1 MKNTKI
7 AEIFEKT
14 DLLKCVGDLL
24 QYINL
29 TYALGDAS
37 PAFIAHLANV
47 LKKHYPRHTFAQIES
62 AFEYNSLGYLNE
74 YLPKVGM
81 SVDNKVKYTIPDI
94 LKIVKAYTRLK
105 AIGGDELE
113 APKQEINPFER
124 VKIYDAY
131 CSNIVQLFDNYADG
145 CDNLHISAPGY
156 MAKFLANMNLISH
169 TEIDY
174 SEPPINLS
182 IGKNKTRYSKN
193 TGLVFSCFDR
203 LLSENQHISY
213 YLKQAREKL
222 LYTNEFGT
230 YEAK

>member
-1 MKNTKI
+1 LSQHI
-7 AEIFEKT
+7 DHF
-14 DLLKCVGDLL
+14 
-24 QYINL
+24 QRRRR
-29 TYALGDAS
+29 S
-37 PAFIAHLANV
+37 FSAFIAHFANV

-94 LKIVKAYTRLK
+94 LKIVKAFSRYKGIGQEVEAAK
-105 AIGGDELE
+105 AEMP
-113 APKQEINPFER
+113 AYER
-124 VKIYDAY
+124 VKIYDEY
-131 CSNIVQLFDNYADG
+131 CGHIHKLFDEYADG
-145 CDNLHISAPGY
+145 KEKNIISVPGY

-193 TGLVFSCFDR
+193 AGLVFSCFDR

-222 LYTNEFGT
+222 LYTNELGT